1 MATLADV
8 IRKRRESGQGV
19 GQSLAG
25 SLKEKLKEKID
36 PRRFLNQSGIITA
49 LFPKLKAFKASG
61 SRGVGSE
68 LQKRS
73 VELTGSSSSL
83 SSGSLSRI
91 KLDSEITAKN
101 SMVLPALA
109 RDMNIMRQNIAK
121 LLKEFGVKPTY
132 RSDRFFKKSKDR
144 ETEYESAISTGSKS
158 PEKLNKSDN
167 EKESSGGILSIL
179 GKILPFV
186 TSIGGILIS
195 SIGKLK
201 GLVTGFLS
209 MAIKPVMSLV
219 QSVFSGL
226 VVLVTSILGKILKSV
241 LSIFSLSNMS
251 KILGRFLIGT
261 VGTGLIAASLA
272 AVAATYGLNAISNKF
287 KQDSLDKFNA
297 DPSRSAKDAIESEKT
312 FGKVGA
318 NALGIGTQSVKE
330 NYIASQLMKLDP
342 TLTAGQALNK
352 SSQILEGKDPNGAS
366 APSEFSGMDTDGTS
380 DAMPLSP
387 VDAEL
392 VRKAEILSTTGNVES
407 KITQDQS
414 NITDTNQ
421 KAITPPQQVQN
432 PATQLQG
439 QTIGSQT
446 QDNKENIM
454 GIVEVGEPE
463 TVVAPINQQNNSTR
477 EITQD
482 KIPSAVNDDIVYYF
496 GGGVNNVYA

>member
-25 SLKEKLKEKID
+25 SLKEKLKEKVD
-36 PRRFLNQSGIITA
+36 PRRFLNQSGIITS

-132 RSDRFFKKSKDR
+132 RSDRFFKKIKDR

-226 VVLVTSILGKILKSV
+226 VVLVTSILGKILRSV
-241 LSIFSLSNMS
+241 LSIFNLSNLS

-272 AVAATYGLNAISNKF
+272 AVAAIYGLNAISDKF
-287 KQDSLDKFNA
+287 KQDRLDKFNENPEKA
-297 DPSRSAKDAIESEKT
+297 VRDALESENT

-318 NALGIGTQSVKE
+318 NALGIGTQSIKE
-330 NYIASQLMKLDP
+330 SYIASELMNADP
-342 TLTAGQALNK
+342 SLTPGKALNDAAVY
-352 SSQILEGKDPNGAS
+352 LEGKDPKGAS
-366 APSEFSGMDTDGTS
+366 APSEFSGMYTDGTS
-380 DAMPLSP
+380 DAMPLN
-387 VDAEL
+387 L
-392 VRKAEILSTTGNVES
+392 
-407 KITQDQS
+407 
-414 NITDTNQ
+414 NQ
-421 KAITPPQQVQN
+421 KSLVNTAESLVTNPTLLDQGDVGGQQN
-432 PATQLQG
+432 QG
-439 QTIGSQT
+439 QKIVTQT
-446 QDNKENIM
+446 QENKENIM

>member
-1 MATLADV
+1 MATLADI

-19 GQSLAG
+19 GKSLAG

-49 LFPKLKAFKASG
+49 LFPKLKAFKSSG

-73 VELTGSSSSL
+73 VELTSSSSSL
-83 SSGSLSRI
+83 SSVSLNRI

-109 RDMNIMRQNIAK
+109 RDINIMRQNIAK

-132 RSDRFFKKSKDR
+132 RSDRFFKKSVER
-144 ETEYESAISTGSKS
+144 EKEYESSLSNGSRS
-158 PEKLNKSDN
+158 PEKLNTSND

-179 GKILPFV
+179 GKIIPFV

-209 MAIKPVMSLV
+209 MAIKPIMSLV
-219 QSVFSGL
+219 KSVFSSL
-226 VVLVTSILGKILKSV
+226 VVLVTPILGKILRSV

-251 KILGRFLIGT
+251 KIVSRFLLGA
-261 VGTGLIAASLA
+261 VGTGLIASSLA
-272 AVAATYGLNAISNKF
+272 AVAAVYGLNMISDKF
-287 KQDSLDKFNA
+287 KQDRLNKFNENPEKA
-297 DPSRSAKDAIESEKT
+297 VKDALEAENT

-318 NALGIGTQSVKE
+318 NVMGIGTENVKE
-330 NYIASQLMKLDP
+330 NYIASELMKADP
-342 TLTAGQALNK
+342 TLTPGKALNNAALY
-352 SSQILEGKDPNGAS
+352 LEGKDPEGSS
-366 APSEFSGMDTDGTS
+366 ALSEFSGMYTDGTS
-380 DAMPLSP
+380 DAMPLNSNQKKL
-387 VDAEL
+387 VSIAEL
-392 VRKAEILSTTGNVES
+392 LVTNPTLL
-407 KITQDQS
+407 DQS
-414 NITDTNQ
+414 
-421 KAITPPQQVQN
+421 AVGGQQN
-432 PATQLQG
+432 QG
-439 QTIGSQT
+439 QKIVSQT
-446 QDNKENIM
+446 QDNKENLM

-463 TVVAPINQQNNSTR
+463 SVVAPINQQNNSTR
-477 EITQD
+477 EIAPN

-496 GGGVNNVYA
+496 SGDINNVYA